1 MLYGLQVVLGFPSQ
15 TQEESSLKC
24 ALQFVFCCCCSVQ
37 FALLFVVAAVCSL
50 HYASLLLLQF
60 GLRCSSLVE
69 LFAVCYVVQ
78 QLWELAE
85 AAVAFLQQLLFSSL
99 GALAV
104 WAPAAVWSSLG
115 ALAAACLVLLKLF
128 WALAG
133 FSLVLVL
140 LYAFW
145 CFCWAQQLAWFSSSF
160 FWQGCSFQWV
170 CAFCSSTSVM

>member
-24 ALQFVFCCCCSVQ
+24 ALQCAVCVALCCCCSVQ
-37 FALLFVVAAVCSL
+37 FALCFFAVAAVWFE
-50 HYASLLLLQF
+50 F
-60 GLRCSSLVE
+60 GWCSSFVSSFE
-69 LFAVCYVVQ
+69 L